1 MIPTEAVIFVPDD
14 LDGDDALYA
23 RQGIAHAERRGY
35 RLAGVVRNVKHALS
49 LAAEGAV
56 VVLAKQAHVKLLKTG
71 VKHELV
77 GEETCGLIPFMKNG
91 ELTGRQGANQIVS
104 EVAAYRSGYADG
116 FVDSVTLQAA
126 KRRQGWRG

>member
-1 MIPTEAVIFVPDD
+1 MIPTEAVVYVPDE
-14 LDGDDALYA
+14 LDRDDALYA

-35 RLAGVVRNVKHALS
+35 RLVGVVRNVKLALS

-56 VVLAKQAHVKLLKTG
+56 VVLAKQAHAKLLNSG

-77 GEETCGLIPFMKNG
+77 GEETSGLIPFIMNG
-91 ELTGRQGANQIVS
+91 EIVGRHRGLAG
-104 EVAAYRSGYADG
+104 EVTAYRSGYADG
-116 FVDSVTLQAA
+116 FVDSVTLQSA